1 MTWVKLDDRFFD
13 NPKIAAISDAGQLA
27 VLKAFTYCA
36 RALTDGYI
44 PLKKAKEY
52 ASPKVVK
59 ELVPGLWEPCEGGF
73 RVHDYLAYNPT
84 RAEVLK
90 QRQEVGE
97 ARSKAGSKG
106 AAKRWQTNSKTDG
119 KSIAP
124 FPTPDPVSRSPIPD
138 PIPTPDPP
146 EGGGGS
152 ILKLKYEDRI
162 GPLNSKDAT
171 EFARWERTVPD
182 TWIIEAIEETEERSE
197 AFPFPYL
204 VATLKNA
211 VEMQRSPRGHK
222 KKQRS
227 TNIRNGFMERLEQ
240 VKTNSA

>member
-36 RALTDGYI
+36 RELTDGFI

-59 ELVPGLWEPCEGGF
+59 ELVPGLWEPCAGGF
-73 RVHDYLAYNPT
+73 RVHDFLQYNPT
-84 RAEVLK
+84 RAQVLAE
-90 QRQEVGE
+90 RE
-97 ARSKAGSKG
+97 AARRRMSRRTSDELQ
-106 AAKRWQTNSKTDG
+106 AKDERISD
-119 KSIAP
+119 AP
-124 FPTPDPVSRSPIPD
+124 VPDPVPTSRSPIPD

-152 ILKLKYEDRI
+152 ILRLKYEDRI

-171 EFARWERTVPD
+171 AFARWERTVPD

-240 VKTNSA
+240 AKTSSA